1 MKEISLIKQVNEY
14 MATEPTGADEDCLI
28 IWRKLIIFD
37 CAMFEK
43 FWLMVD
49 DEKIDYRDCKFK
61 KFQWRHSGNKQLLS
75 GKAMFKGE
83 IQ

>member
-1 MKEISLIKQVNEY
+1 LIKQVNEY

-28 IWRKLIIFD
+28 LWRKLIIFD

-49 DEKIDYRDCKFK
+49 DEKIDYRDCKFENFK
-61 KFQWRHSGNKQLLS
+61 ICNKIRRDS
-75 GKAMFKGE
+75 MIGKAMLKGE